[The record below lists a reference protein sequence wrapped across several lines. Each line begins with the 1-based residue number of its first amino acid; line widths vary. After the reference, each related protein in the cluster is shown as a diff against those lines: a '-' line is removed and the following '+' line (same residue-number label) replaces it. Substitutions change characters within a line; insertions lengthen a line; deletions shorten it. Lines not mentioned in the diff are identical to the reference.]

1 MNPRASKPVA
11 TVALVAALCLAG
23 CGVPT
28 DSEPVAIEAELPT
41 EAAVTP
47 DPANPPPFVDTDV
60 EFAIYLADGNRRMQ
74 PATRLLPEPVTISGV
89 VMELIEEPTE
99 EESELGLVSAIPA
112 ETMLTD
118 QAPFTEDGTA
128 EIDFVSGSLDT
139 LEREELTVALAQL
152 VWTLTGSESI
162 DEIIIRI
169 DGLDQAWPTDE
180 EDTAEGEPLSFED
193 YDEFDPDFVAPTPTP
208 SPSGAAPVEDGTT
221 ASEGDG

>member
-1 MNPRASKPVA
+1 M
-11 TVALVAALCLAG
+11 ALAAAVCLAG

-28 DSEPVAIEAELPT
+28 DSEPVAIQADLAT
-41 EAAVTP
+41 EGPVTP
-47 DPANPPPFVDTDV
+47 APVNPPTDETTDV

-89 VMELIEEPTE
+89 VMELIEEPTD

-118 QAPFTEDGTA
+118 RAPFTEEGRA

-162 DEIIIRI
+162 DEIIIKI

-180 EDTAEGEPLSFED
+180 EDTAEGEPLRFED
-193 YDEFDPDFVAPTPTP
+193 YDEFDPDFVEPTPTP
-208 SPSGAAPVEDGTT
+208 SPSGAAPVEDATP
-221 ASEGDG
+221 ASDGDG